1 MSHCGLFSD
10 LCLFGTKRQIDTDE
24 KDEQDK
30 KDEKGEKDEKDE
42 KKEKDKKAEK
52 DHLTWLN
59 ELNRPQIDPS
69 QPPMTAGQGGD
80 RSSQLLI
87 YCSRWFIDL

>member
-30 KDEKGEKDEKDE
+30 KDEKGEKDEKKE
-42 KKEKDKKAEK
+42 TAKKSRKRPLE
-52 DHLTWLN
+52 LT
-59 ELNRPQIDPS
+59 E
-69 QPPMTAGQGGD
+69 
-80 RSSQLLI
+80 
-87 YCSRWFIDL
+87 